1 MVDGPVRKRCG
12 ITNKGV
18 KMDLSGK
25 NVVVIVL
32 VAIVLIGT
40 GMYFGLLIAA
50 PPEPADHDII
60 YQVSTIDTL
69 LLGGFD
75 GVYNFSTL
83 ETKGE
88 VGIAVFDGLD
98 GEVIEI
104 NGTFYQI
111 RADGTVREV
120 RGADTTPFAT
130 VTWFEPDRE
139 VRIAGADNYSDFTS
153 QLEAALPSPNLF
165 YAIRIHGT
173 FPVMITRAVARQE
186 KPYPRLV
193 DACAGQS
200 VFMLNNTGGTIVGFY
215 TPEMVK
221 GLNIPGLHLHY
232 LTDDHAAGGHIL
244 DFSVE
249 NATVELDSTPRFT
262 MWLPEGD
269 QFAGYDLGEDLS
281 GELTVVEKGGAVNL
295 SGPP

>member
-1 MVDGPVRKRCG
+1 
-12 ITNKGV
+12 
-18 KMDLSGK
+18 MDLGWK
-25 NVVVIVL
+25 KAALIVL
-32 VAIVLIGT
+32 VAFVLIGT
-40 GMYFGLLIAA
+40 GMYIGLFISA
-50 PPEPADHDII
+50 PPEPADQDVI

-83 ETKGE
+83 ETKGDF
-88 VGIAVFDGLD
+88 GIAVFDALD
-98 GEVIEI
+98 GEIIEI
-104 NGTFYQI
+104 DGIFYQV

-120 RGADTTPFAT
+120 RGDDTTPFAT

-139 VRIAGADNYSDFTS
+139 VRIARADNFSDFTT

-173 FPVMITRAVARQE
+173 FPLMKTRAVSRQE

-200 VFMLNNTGGTIVGFY
+200 VFMLNNTSGTIAGFY
-215 TPEMVK
+215 TPEMVE

-249 NATVELDSTPRFT
+249 NATVELDSTSRFT

-269 QFAGYDLGEDLS
+269 QYAGYDLGEDLS
-281 GELTVVEKGGAVNL
+281 GELTEVEKGGAVNL
-295 SGPP
+295 SGTG

>member
-1 MVDGPVRKRCG
+1 
-12 ITNKGV
+12 
-18 KMDLSGK
+18 MDLGWK
-25 NVVVIVL
+25 KAALIVL
-32 VAIVLIGT
+32 VAFVLIGT
-40 GMYFGLLIAA
+40 GMYIGLFISA
-50 PPEPADHDII
+50 PPEPADQDVI

-83 ETKGE
+83 ETKGDL
-88 VGIAVFDGLD
+88 GIAVFDALD
-98 GEVIEI
+98 GEIIEI
-104 NGTFYQI
+104 DGIFYQE
-111 RADGTVREV
+111 RADGTVRQV
-120 RGADTTPFAT
+120 RGDDTTPFAT
-130 VTWFEPDRE
+130 VTWFEPDHE
-139 VRIAGADNYSDFTS
+139 VRIARADNFSDFTT

-173 FPVMITRAVARQE
+173 FPEMKTRAVSRQE

-200 VFMLNNTGGTIVGFY
+200 VFMLNNTSGTIAGFY
-215 TPEMVK
+215 TPEMVE

-232 LTDDHAAGGHIL
+232 LTDDHSAGGHIL

-249 NATVELDSTPRFT
+249 NATVELDSTSRFT

-269 QFAGYDLGEDLS
+269 QYAGYDLGEDLS
-281 GELTVVEKGGAVNL
+281 RELTEVEKGGAVNL
-295 SGPP
+295 SGTG

>member
-1 MVDGPVRKRCG
+1 
-12 ITNKGV
+12 
-18 KMDLSGK
+18 MDLGWK
-25 NVVVIVL
+25 KAALIVL
-32 VAIVLIGT
+32 VAFVLIGT
-40 GMYFGLLIAA
+40 GMYIGLFISA
-50 PPEPADHDII
+50 PPEPADQDVI

-83 ETKGE
+83 ETKGDL
-88 VGIAVFDGLD
+88 GIAVFDALD
-98 GEVIEI
+98 GEIIEI
-104 NGTFYQI
+104 DGIFYQE
-111 RADGTVREV
+111 RADGTVRQV
-120 RGADTTPFAT
+120 RGDDTTPFAT
-130 VTWFEPDRE
+130 VTWFEPDHE
-139 VRIAGADNYSDFTS
+139 VRIARADNFSDFTT

-173 FPVMITRAVARQE
+173 FPMMKTRAVSRQE

-200 VFMLNNTGGTIVGFY
+200 VFMLNNTSGTIAGFY
-215 TPEMVK
+215 TPEMVE

-249 NATVELDSTPRFT
+249 NATIELDSTSRFT

-269 QFAGYDLGEDLS
+269 QYAGYDLGEDLS
-281 GELTVVEKGGAVNL
+281 GELSQVEKGGAGNL
-295 SGPP
+295 SGTG